1 MKLLS
6 RFGWL
11 RTANGLFH
19 PTSRRMPMQLV
30 LAVPFMLH
38 IVATVGLVG
47 YFSFKNGQQ
56 TVDRLADRIIDKA
69 GDRIQDRLSAYFAI
83 PKQINQINLDA
94 AELGLL
100 DLKDFDLTGHY
111 FWKQMQVFNVGYINY
126 ANIQGEFIGVERL
139 NNGDLLINETL
150 KTSPSHQS
158 VYTTDKWG
166 NRQNLKEIVHTI
178 QPVQQESWYADAVK
192 AGKPV
197 WSSIYQWRD
206 KPEVL
211 SISSSYPI
219 RDRQHKLIGVIGVD
233 LILSQISDYL
243 HQLPVS
249 SSEQIFIIEQNGL
262 LVASSS
268 SDRPFAIVDRQARRI
283 HAADS
288 PDPIIRQ
295 TTKFLLRKFNN
306 LNLLEVEQHFEL
318 KITGVRQ
325 FVCIKPWKD
334 NYGLNWLIAIVV
346 PESDFM
352 QDIHD
357 NNRTTFVL
365 CLTALLITTVLSA
378 ITSRWITMPIRR
390 LSRASQVLA
399 QQAAIGDFTNTDFNR
414 QSVES
419 IDELAVLSDSFNQM
433 AAQLQIS
440 FTEITNKNV
449 EIEQAL
455 VKEKELGELK
465 SRFVSITSHEFRTP
479 LTAILSSAE
488 LVEDY
493 GAIWHEEKK
502 IYHLQRIQTQVK
514 HMTSLLNDVLVMG
527 KAEAGKLEYQPTSI
541 DLFQWCRS
549 LVEEIQLITKTHTIV
564 FHSQGKAE
572 IVQMDEKLLRHIFT
586 NLLSNAIKYSPT
598 ATEVHFDLLWEPNQ
612 ILFQVRDRGI
622 GIPVSDRQNLFDS
635 FHRATNVGNIAG
647 TGLGLAIVKK
657 AVETHQGQIWFET
670 QVGMGTKFIVA
681 IPLVSYQLSVIS
693 EERV

>member
-11 RTANGLFH
+11 RTATGISH
-19 PTSRRMPMQLV
+19 PASRRMPLQLV

-56 TVDRLADRIIDKA
+56 AVDRLATRLIDKA
-69 GDRIQDRLSAYFAI
+69 GDRIQDRLSTYIAV

-94 AELGLL
+94 VELGLL
-100 DLKDFDLTGHY
+100 DLQDFDRTGNY

-139 NNGDLLINETL
+139 NNGHLLINETL
-150 KTSPSHQS
+150 KTSLSRQS
-158 VYTTDKWG
+158 IYTTDERG
-166 NRQNLKEIVHTI
+166 NRQRLKKIIDPIE
-178 QPVQQESWYADAVK
+178 PVQQEGWYADAAK

-211 SISSSYPI
+211 SISSSYPV
-219 RDRQHKLIGVIGVD
+219 RDRQNKFIGVIGVD

-243 HQLPVS
+243 HQLQVS
-249 SSEQIFIIEQNGL
+249 SSGQIFIIERNGL

-268 SDRPFAIVDRQARRI
+268 SDQPFAIVDRQARRI
-283 HAADS
+283 HAVNS
-288 PDPIIRQ
+288 HDPVTQQ
-295 TTKFLLRKFNN
+295 TTAFLLEKFND
-306 LNLLEVEQHFEL
+306 LNAIQTDRYFDF
-318 KITGVRQ
+318 KIAGVRQ

-334 NYGLNWLIAIVV
+334 NSGLNWLVTIVV

-352 QDIHD
+352 QDIHV
-357 NNRTTFVL
+357 NNRTTALL
-365 CLTALLITTVLSA
+365 CLTALIITTALSTV
-378 ITSRWITMPIRR
+378 TSRWITIPIRR

-399 QQAAIGDFTNTDFNR
+399 QQAAIGDFTSIDLDR
-414 QSVES
+414 QSVAN

-440 FTEITNKNV
+440 FTEITTKNLEV
-449 EIEQAL
+449 EQAL
-455 VKEKELGELK
+455 AKEKELNELK
-465 SRFVSITSHEFRTP
+465 SRFVSMTSHEFRTP
-479 LTAILSSAE
+479 LTAILSSTE
-488 LVEDY
+488 LLENY
-493 GAIWHEEKK
+493 SATWHEEKK
-502 IYHLQRIQTQVK
+502 RHHLHRIQAQVK

-527 KAEAGKLEYQPTSI
+527 KAEAGKLEYQPTPI
-541 DLFQWCRS
+541 DLFQWCHS
-549 LVEEIQLITKTHTIV
+549 LVEEIQLTTKTHAIV
-564 FHSQGKAE
+564 FHAQGKSE
-572 IVQMDEKLLRHIFT
+572 MIHLDEKLLRHILI
-586 NLLSNAIKYSPT
+586 NLLSNAIKYSPN
-598 ATEVHFDLLWEPNQ
+598 ATEVNFDLLWEPNQ
-612 ILFQVRDRGI
+612 IIFQVRDRGI
-622 GIPVSDRQNLFDS
+622 GIPASDRENLFDS

-657 AVETHQGQIWFET
+657 AVETHQGKIWFET
-670 QVGMGTKFIVA
+670 QVGMGTMFVVA
-681 IPLVSYQLSVIS
+681 IPVI
-693 EERV
+693 R

>member
-6 RFGWL
+6 YFGWQ
-11 RTANGLFH
+11 RTTNELSH
-19 PTSRRMPMQLV
+19 PASRRMPMQLV

-38 IVATVGLVG
+38 IMATVGLVG

-56 TVDRLADRIIDKA
+56 AVDRLADRLIDKA

-94 AELGLL
+94 VELGLL
-100 DLKDFDLTGHY
+100 DLKDFERTGHY

-139 NNGDLLINETL
+139 NNGHLLINETL
-150 KTSPSHQS
+150 KTAPSRQS
-158 VYTTDKWG
+158 IYTTDNRG
-166 NRQNLKEIVHTI
+166 NRQSLKKIIGHIE
-178 QPVQQESWYADAVK
+178 PVQQEGWYADAAK

-211 SISSSYPI
+211 SISSSYPV
-219 RDRQHKLIGVIGVD
+219 RDRQQKFIGVIGVD

-243 HQLPVS
+243 HELPVS

-283 HAADS
+283 HAVDS
-288 PDPIIRQ
+288 SDPVIKQ
-295 TTKFLLRKFNN
+295 TTEFLLKKFNN
-306 LNLLEVEQHFEL
+306 LNGIQTEQHFEL
-318 KITGVRQ
+318 KIKGVRQ

-334 NYGLNWLIAIVV
+334 NYGLNWLIAIVL

-357 NNRTTFVL
+357 NNRTTAVL
-365 CLTALLITTVLSA
+365 CLTALIITTALSTL
-378 ITSRWITMPIRR
+378 TSRWITIPIRR

-399 QQAAIGDFTNTDFNR
+399 QQAAIGEFTHTNLNR
-414 QSVES
+414 QSVEN
-419 IDELAVLSDSFNQM
+419 IDELAVLSDSFNRM

-440 FTEITNKNV
+440 FTEITTKNLEV
-449 EIEQAL
+449 EQAL
-455 VKEKELGELK
+455 VKEKELSELK
-465 SRFVSITSHEFRTP
+465 SRFVSMTFHEFRTP

-488 LVEDY
+488 LLEDY

-502 IYHLQRIQTQVK
+502 RHHLQRIQTQVK

-527 KAEAGKLEYQPTSI
+527 KAEAGKLECQVTPI

-549 LVEEIQLITKTHTIV
+549 LVEEVQLITKTHEIV

-572 IVQMDEKLLRHIFT
+572 IVRLDEKLLRHILT
-586 NLLSNAIKYSPT
+586 NLLSNAIKYSPS
-598 ATEVHFDLLWEPNQ
+598 ATEVNFDLIWEPNQ
-612 ILFQVRDRGI
+612 IIFQVRDRGI
-622 GIPVSDRQNLFDS
+622 GIPASDRENLFDS

-657 AVETHQGQIWFET
+657 AVETHQGEIWFET

-681 IPLVSYQLSVIS
+681 IPLVS
-693 EERV
+693 

>member
-1 MKLLS
+1 MKLFS

-11 RTANGLFH
+11 RTTRGLSH
-19 PTSRRMPMQLV
+19 PASRRMPLQLV

-56 TVDRLADRIIDKA
+56 AVDRLADRLIDKA
-69 GDRIQDRLSAYFAI
+69 GDRIQDRLSAYFAL

-94 AELGLL
+94 VELGLL
-100 DLKDFDLTGHY
+100 DLQDFDRTGHY

-139 NNGDLLINETL
+139 NDGHLLINETL
-150 KTSPSHQS
+150 KTSLNRQS
-158 VYTTDKWG
+158 IYTTDNRG
-166 NRQNLKEIVHTI
+166 NRQSLKEILDPI
-178 QPVQQESWYADAVK
+178 EPVQQENWYADAVK

-197 WSSIYQWRD
+197 WSSIYQWHD

-211 SISSSYPI
+211 SISSSYPV
-219 RDRQHKLIGVIGVD
+219 RDRQKKFIGVIGVD
-233 LILSQISDYL
+233 LILSQISDYI
-243 HQLPVS
+243 HQVPVS
-249 SSEQIFIIEQNGL
+249 SSEQIFIIERNGL

-268 SDRPFAIVDRQARRI
+268 SDQPFAIVDRQARRI
-283 HAADS
+283 HAVNS
-288 PDPIIRQ
+288 PDPITRQ
-295 TTKFLLRKFNN
+295 TTEFLLKKFNN
-306 LNLLEVEQHFEL
+306 LNAIQTKQNFNF
-318 KITGVRQ
+318 KIAGVRQ

-334 NYGLNWLIAIVV
+334 NYGLNWLVAIVV

-352 QDIHD
+352 RDIHD
-357 NNRTTFVL
+357 NNRTTAVL
-365 CLTALLITTVLSA
+365 CLTALIITTALSTV
-378 ITSRWITMPIRR
+378 TSRWITIPIRR

-399 QQAAIGDFTNTDFNR
+399 QQAAIGDFTKLDLDR
-414 QSVES
+414 QSVAN

-440 FTEITNKNV
+440 FTEITIKNSEV
-449 EIEQAL
+449 EQAL
-455 VKEKELGELK
+455 AKEKELNELK
-465 SRFVSITSHEFRTP
+465 SRFVSMTSHEFRTP

-488 LVEDY
+488 LLESY
-493 GAIWHEEKK
+493 SATWHEEKK
-502 IYHLQRIQTQVK
+502 CHHLQRIQSQVK

-527 KAEAGKLEYQPTSI
+527 KAEVGKLEYQPTPI

-549 LVEEIQLITKTHTIV
+549 LVEEIQLTTKTHAIV
-564 FHSQGKAE
+564 FHSQGKVE
-572 IVQMDEKLLRHIFT
+572 IVQLDEKLLRHILT

-598 ATEVHFDLLWEPNQ
+598 ATEVNFDLMWEPNQ
-612 ILFQVRDRGI
+612 IIFQVRDRGI
-622 GIPVSDRQNLFDS
+622 GIPASDRENLFDS

-657 AVETHQGQIWFET
+657 AVETHQGKIWFET

-681 IPLVSYQLSVIS
+681 IPVV
-693 EERV
+693 R